1 MTPLRPLWAVSSYP
15 TQQLVGVAR
24 VSAAKTRGNSQPGP
38 TQTAN
43 LQNHRML
50 NSGIVCQAAIAK

>member
-15 TQQLVGVAR
+15 TQQLVAVAR
-24 VSAAKTRGNSQPGP
+24 VRAAKARGNSQPGP

-43 LQNHRML
+43 LQNL